1 MTTGVPVVPE
11 ELWMRMIFSSGTA
24 CSPNGYASRKSAFS
38 ENDSFSKS
46 SWDCTS
52 DRSMPSNF
60 MA

>member
-1 MTTGVPVVPE
+1 MTGVPVVPDDE
-11 ELWMRMIFSSGTA
+11 WMRTTSSSGTA
-24 CSPNGYASRKSAFS
+24 CRPSGYTRRRSSFS
-38 ENDSFSKS
+38 ENGSFSKS